1 MQEQGRSTKSRPGIC
16 AHCKE
21 KKCIQKVIFG
31 RISVAFACLAGTG
44 SMGRCEVTAT
54 RNGRASLV
62 QLQRG
67 AAKLFFL
74 FEGKD
79 MQLDGLICLLIGWLQ
94 EPITDCFLHMSSTF

>member
-1 MQEQGRSTKSRPGIC
+1 MLALGNNARARGIHQIAAGDLRALARRKSASKRS
-16 AHCKE
+16 
-21 KKCIQKVIFG
+21 F
-31 RISVAFACLAGTG
+31 LAALASLLPARLELGAWAG
-44 SMGRCEVTAT
+44 ARSAT

-79 MQLDGLICLLIGWLQ
+79 MQVDGLICLLIGWLQ
-94 EPITDCFLHMSSTF
+94 EPITD